1 MYESQDHL
9 ITCLDNRYMTK
20 ETYDFV
26 WKISEDAI
34 KVLDGYIR
42 YLKKQKLEK
51 KN

>member
-9 ITCLDNRYMTK
+9 ITCLDNRYMTE

-42 YLKKQKLEK
+42 YLNKQKSEK
-51 KN
+51 RK

>member
-1 MYESQDHL
+1 
-9 ITCLDNRYMTK
+9 MTK

-42 YLKKQKLEK
+42 YLKKQKSEARK
-51 KN
+51 